1 MKLMKPC
8 TYVYLCVCM
17 YICMYVSVFACM
29 CMHACVCVCVCVC
42 VCACVCKCMFGFTV
56 ERIQDLTDSQKIL
69 LCVADVLFDG
79 KAGKTTLGQFE
90 RFYQVH
96 SSPWL

>member
-1 MKLMKPC
+1 M
-8 TYVYLCVCM
+8 YVCLCVCL
-17 YICMYVSVFACM
+17 F
-29 CMHACVCVCVCVC
+29 VCVCVCVC
-42 VCACVCKCMFGFTV
+42 EPVCARVCKYMFGFTV

-96 SSPWL
+96 SSSWL